1 MCGCSSFTGNRPS
14 EITTDEFTGN
24 RPSYITSDFDG
35 ETDAFDNFFTK
46 KQRDRRK
53 QIKEGMASGL
63 SRDEARKQA
72 LASLPKTK
80 LSELIE
86 KIKNGENIN
95 VIQTPLGDIT
105 LDTKIDE
112 KLDELS
118 NALKDTDANQNDIQ
132 PTFFEKNKMYII
144 GGAVLIAGIVV
155 YMKFIK
161 K

>member
-35 ETDAFDNFFTK
+35 ETDVFANFFTK

-53 QIKEGMASGL
+53 KIKEGMESGL
-63 SRDEARKQA
+63 SKDEARKQA
-72 LASLPKTK
+72 LASLPRTK

-86 KIKNGENIN
+86 KIKNGDNIN

-112 KLDELS
+112 KLNELS
-118 NALKDTDANQNDIQ
+118 NALKDSDVNATDVE
-132 PTFFEKNKMYII
+132 PTFFEKNKIYII
-144 GGAVLIAGIVV
+144 GGAVLIAGIVI
-155 YMKFIK
+155 YTKFIK